1 MIDLPLSFSRAR
13 ACVRA
18 RFGKAEGMLVG
29 SREYERGIRQEAR
42 KDADEVEESS
52 DSGSLGEE
60 EERGGNG
67 RRREEYTYR

>member
-1 MIDLPLSFSRAR
+1 MS
-13 ACVRA
+13 
-18 RFGKAEGMLVG
+18 VG

-52 DSGSLGEE
+52 DSSLGEE

-67 RRREEYTYR
+67 GRREEYTYR

>member
-1 MIDLPLSFSRAR
+1 MS
-13 ACVRA
+13 
-18 RFGKAEGMLVG
+18 VG

-52 DSGSLGEE
+52 DSASLGEE

>member
-1 MIDLPLSFSRAR
+1 MS
-13 ACVRA
+13 
-18 RFGKAEGMLVG
+18 VG

-67 RRREEYTYR
+67 GRREEYTYR